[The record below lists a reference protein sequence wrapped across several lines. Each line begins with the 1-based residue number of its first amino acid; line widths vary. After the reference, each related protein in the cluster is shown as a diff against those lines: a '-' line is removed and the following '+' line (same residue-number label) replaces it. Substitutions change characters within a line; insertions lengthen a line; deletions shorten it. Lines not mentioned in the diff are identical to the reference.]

1 MSQLQIPPAI
11 PDGGTR
17 NQFVAIIERRDGNHV
32 AHCPEI
38 PGVEGVGRTK
48 MAALVDLREAV
59 ARTLA
64 ERRDQAVREA
74 SASAVFD
81 LISIV

>member
-1 MSQLQIPPAI
+1 MSQLQVPSAI
-11 PDGGTR
+11 PDGATR
-17 NQFVAIIERRDGNHV
+17 NQFMAIIERRDGNHV

-59 ARTLA
+59 ARMLA

-74 SASAVFD
+74 SAGAVFD
-81 LISIV
+81 LITIV

>member
-1 MSQLQIPPAI
+1 MSQLQVPP
-11 PDGGTR
+11 PVSDGVAR
-17 NQFVAIIERRDGNHV
+17 NQFMAIIERRDCNHV
-32 AHCPEI
+32 ASSPEV

-64 ERRDQAVREA
+64 ERRDQAIREA

>member
-11 PDGGTR
+11 PDGATR
-17 NQFVAIIERRDGNHV
+17 NEFVAIIERIDANHV
-32 AHCPEI
+32 ARCPEI